1 MRKTCRKIEPDPKK
15 TIHSGA
21 SYNDGEPPIPDPMEP
36 SSSFEQFRLS
46 AKMMRSIGDMGYE
59 EPTPIQVN
67 AIPVILT
74 GRDVTGQAQTGTGKT
89 AAFAI
94 PALERLD
101 PRNRRTQVLIL
112 SPTRELAIQ
121 TAEEVAR
128 LGRHFSGVTVL
139 PVYGGQPIERQL
151 RPLASGVMIVV
162 GTPGRLLDHIRRG
175 TLDLSSV
182 TFVVLDEADQMLD
195 MGFLP
200 DIETI
205 LKKTPPNRQTVLF
218 SATMPGPILAIS
230 KRFQKNPEF
239 IEISRK
245 ELTVPQVEQLYI
257 EVHSRDK
264 LDVLG
269 RILDQYNPKLTL
281 IFCNTKRRVDQVTKR
296 LRERGIRAEGLHG
309 DLKQSR
315 RDRVMA
321 GFRAGSVDLLVASDV
336 AARGIDVQNVDLVI
350 NYDVPQDVEYY
361 VHRIGRTARAGR
373 KGRAI
378 TFAGPDEI
386 YRLRAIQRFA
396 PVIPAGK
403 SVPIAPPA
411 PAVLPGPTAEEVP
424 SAGLVD
430 QIKRTVDAGDLDPE
444 MALVE
449 RIMADDYTTIEI
461 AAALVRLVQNR
472 MPVVQTRND
481 AGSARRPAGR
491 GRRDGNR
498 TRYR

>member
-1 MRKTCRKIEPDPKK
+1 
-15 TIHSGA
+15 
-21 SYNDGEPPIPDPMEP
+21 ME
-36 SSSFEQFRLS
+36 SDSTFEQFRFS
-46 AKMMRSIGDMGYE
+46 AKIMRGIEDMGYE
-59 EPTPIQVN
+59 EPTPIQVR
-67 AIPVILT
+67 AIPVILS
-74 GRDVTGQAQTGTGKT
+74 GKDVTGQAQTGTGKT

-101 PRNRRTQVLIL
+101 TRNRRTQVLIL

-128 LGRHFSGVTVL
+128 LARHLSGTTIL

-151 RPLASGVMIVV
+151 RPLSSGVMIIV
-162 GTPGRLLDHIRRG
+162 GTPGRLLDHMRRG
-175 TLDLSSV
+175 SIDLSSV
-182 TFVVLDEADQMLD
+182 SFVVLDEADQMLD

-205 LKKTPPNRQTVLF
+205 LKKTPASRQTVLF
-218 SATMPGPILAIS
+218 SATMPEPILAIS
-230 KRFQKNPEF
+230 RRFQKNPEF
-239 IEISRK
+239 IEVSRK

-264 LDVLG
+264 LDTLC
-269 RILDQYNPKLTL
+269 RLLDQYNPKLAL

-309 DLKQSR
+309 DMKQSR

-361 VHRIGRTARAGR
+361 VHRIGRTARAG
-373 KGRAI
+373 KAGRAI

-396 PVIPAGK
+396 QV
-403 SVPIAPPA
+403 A
-411 PAVLPGPTAEEVP
+411 PAALPAEGLRPEEEVP
-424 SAGLVD
+424 ITGLAG
-430 QIKRTVDAGDLDPE
+430 QIKQAIDAGGLE
-444 MALVE
+444 QEISLVE
-449 RIMADDYTTIEI
+449 RIMADDYTSAEI
-461 AAALVRLVQNR
+461 AAALIRLVQKR
-472 MPVVQTRND
+472 IPLISQSDEDGVRQSGRSRQ
-481 AGSARRPAGR
+481 GKSRARHR
-491 GRRDGNR
+491 
-498 TRYR
+498 